1 MKKAL
6 AIGILMSLVLSGC
19 STTDSTV
26 DTSNLK
32 YSLELIE
39 PDSMTLNYGNQL
51 SIQNAQG
58 QTIEYP
64 TAEEVQ
70 VFGEIQLTGTPVPI
84 YETTEDG
91 SVIYNGTTFDG
102 LANKVE
108 SLSKPCSNEAL
119 ITFIIDSVAS
129 KNGTV
134 YVYVDDDS
142 SEDLEVA
149 DDTSTPVSESIA
161 GSPSYEAIVNK
172 YGSEVQWLL
181 TLNGDNVSYIYGCS
195 SYMLYWGST
204 EVQSVDYGGEAY
216 DSTEETTEESSTEVN
231 ETESSTEEGTTESGE
246 ESTSESVK
254 EPTSESGEESTIED
268 ETTSEETESTEQ
280 ETETVEGEE

>member
-1 MKKAL
+1 MKKAI

-119 ITFIIDSVAS
+119 ITFIIDSVTS
-129 KNGTV
+129 KSGTV

-216 DSTEETTEESSTEVN
+216 KPTEEGSTEMNETDSTTEEI
-231 ETESSTEEGTTESGE
+231 TTESGE
-246 ESTSESVK
+246 ESTSKSEEES
-254 EPTSESGEESTIED
+254 TSESEEESTVED

>member
-1 MKKAL
+1 MKKAI

-119 ITFIIDSVAS
+119 ITFIIDSVTS

-216 DSTEETTEESSTEVN
+216 DSTEEGSTEMN
-231 ETESSTEEGTTESGE
+231 ETESTTEEITTESGE
-246 ESTSESVK
+246 ESTTE
-254 EPTSESGEESTIED
+254 ETTTESGEESTVED

>member
-1 MKKAL
+1 MKKAI

-216 DSTEETTEESSTEVN
+216 DSTEESSTEVN
-231 ETESSTEEGTTESGE
+231 ETESYTEEDTIESGE
-246 ESTSESVK
+246 EITSEGMEES
-254 EPTSESGEESTIED
+254 TSESGEESTIED

>member
-1 MKKAL
+1 M
-6 AIGILMSLVLSGC
+6 
-19 STTDSTV
+19 
-26 DTSNLK
+26 
-32 YSLELIE
+32 
-39 PDSMTLNYGNQL
+39 
-51 SIQNAQG
+51 
-58 QTIEYP
+58 
-64 TAEEVQ
+64 
-70 VFGEIQLTGTPVPI
+70 
-84 YETTEDG
+84 
-91 SVIYNGTTFDG
+91 
-102 LANKVE
+102 
-108 SLSKPCSNEAL
+108 
-119 ITFIIDSVAS
+119 
-129 KNGTV
+129 
-134 YVYVDDDS
+134 
-142 SEDLEVA
+142 
-149 DDTSTPVSESIA
+149 SESIA

-254 EPTSESGEESTIED
+254 ESTSESGEESTIED

-280 ETETVEGEE
+280 ETETAEGEE

>member
-1 MKKAL
+1 MKKAI

-119 ITFIIDSVAS
+119 ITFIIDSVTS
-129 KNGTV
+129 KSGTV

-181 TLNGDNVSYIYGCS
+181 TLNGDNLSYIYGCS

-216 DSTEETTEESSTEVN
+216 DSTEETTEVN

-254 EPTSESGEESTIED
+254 ESTSESGEESTIED
-268 ETTSEETESTEQ
+268 ETTSEETESTKQ